1 MLDAAK
7 VCQLLLQVIIHRPRC
22 SAAFIQRKEPMC
34 FVHPPVNAGT
44 VFFFLW
50 YSEHT
55 RFINTFAYS
64 KMSYKKVKSAA
75 RWPEVSLGPASC

>member
-7 VCQLLLQVIIHRPRC
+7 VCQLLLQRIIHRPRC

-34 FVHPPVNAGT
+34 FVQPPVNAGT
-44 VFFFLW
+44 FFFLW

-55 RFINTFAYS
+55 HFISTFAYS
-64 KMSYKKVKSAA
+64 KMRYKKVKSAA
-75 RWPEVSLGPASC
+75 RWPEVSLHPVSC